1 MASPARLEVDR
12 FQRSGFRYF
21 TPTPTRWGDCDMLG
35 HINNVE
41 YLRYYESARLDYF
54 QQVLGISTGL
64 EPGDSLILADIRVTF
79 LSQIHHPCALE
90 VGTRI
95 CRLGNSSFEVESGV
109 FVPGEER
116 PSSISSAT
124 SVWFDYEQN
133 RSLPIPAAMRQTIQQ
148 FEGIES

>member
-1 MASPARLEVDR
+1 MAKSDR
-12 FQRSGFRYF
+12 IEIDCYLRPGFKFF

-54 QQVLGISTGL
+54 QQVLGVSPGTG
-64 EPGDSLILADIRVTF
+64 PGDSVILADIHVTF
-79 LSQIHHPCALE
+79 LSQVHHPCALE

-95 CRLGNSSFEVESGV
+95 SRLGNSSFEVESGV

-116 PSSISSAT
+116 PASIARAS
-124 SVWFDYEQN
+124 SVWFDYAEN
-133 RSLPIPAAMRQTIQQ
+133 RSRPIPRAARETIQQ
-148 FEGIES
+148 FEGIET

>member
-1 MASPARLEVDR
+1 
-12 FQRSGFRYF
+12 
-21 TPTPTRWGDCDMLG
+21 MLG

-54 QQVLGISTGL
+54 QQVLGVSPGTG
-64 EPGDSLILADIRVTF
+64 PGDSVILADIHVTF
-79 LSQIHHPCALE
+79 LSQVHHPCALE

-95 CRLGNSSFEVESGV
+95 SRLGKSSFDVESGV

-116 PSSISSAT
+116 PASIATAT
-124 SVWFDYEQN
+124 SVWFDYADN
-133 RSLPIPAAMRQTIQQ
+133 RSRPIPASARETIEI

>member
-1 MASPARLEVDR
+1 MAKTDR
-12 FQRSGFRYF
+12 PQVENFLRSGFRFF

-54 QQVLGISTGL
+54 QQVLGVSPGTG
-64 EPGDSLILADIRVTF
+64 PGDSVILADIHVTF
-79 LSQIHHPCALE
+79 LNQVHHPSALE

-95 CRLGNSSFEVESGV
+95 CRLGNSSFDVESGV

-116 PSSISSAT
+116 PASIATAT
-124 SVWFDYEQN
+124 SVWFDYAEN
-133 RSLPIPAAMRQTIQQ
+133 RNRPIPAAARATIQQ

>member
-1 MASPARLEVDR
+1 MTSPARLEVDR

-79 LSQIHHPCALE
+79 LSQVHHPCALE

-95 CRLGNSSFEVESGV
+95 SRLGNSSFDFEAAI
-109 FVPGEER
+109 FAPGDDA
-116 PSSISSAT
+116 PLSTANAT
-124 SVWFDYEQN
+124 CVWFN
-133 RSLPIPAAMRQTIQQ
+133 FRANHSTPIPAAERSIIKQ